1 MSQLTIEDIINGCK
15 KGHAECQKALVNR
28 YSGLLYTVCLRYMG
42 DETKSKDVLQ
52 DAFIRIFKYINNF
65 DSDKGSL
72 QAWMRKIVVN
82 TALRNLQ
89 SKKINTS
96 TLSLDINENASIE
109 PSIIDKM
116 AVDDLMKLIQTLPDG
131 YRQVFN
137 LSVIE
142 GYSHKEIGK
151 MLNIQEVSSRS
162 NLSRAKQLL
171 RTKLLALKKDE
182 TWVKII

>member
-1 MSQLTIEDIINGCK
+1 MSQLSIEDIIYGCK
-15 KGHAECQKALVNR
+15 KGHADCQKALVNR

-52 DAFIRIFKYINNF
+52 DAFIRIFKYIKNF
-65 DSDKGSL
+65 DPGKGSL
-72 QAWMRKIVVN
+72 QAWMRKIVIN
-82 TALRNLQ
+82 TALRDLQ

-96 TLSLDINENASIE
+96 SLSLDINENASIE
-109 PSIIDKM
+109 PSILDKM
-116 AVDDLMKLIQTLPDG
+116 AADDLMQLIQALPDG

-142 GYSHKEIGK
+142 GYSHKEIGD
-151 MLNIQEVSSRS
+151 MLGIKEVSSRS